1 MRRIIYRKRE
11 NKFCASGHQVIGRK
25 EVGKAER
32 FRKIWEK
39 EHEKSMARPD
49 SALRASSSAI
59 KRVIEGRIAHLG
71 RQFGTLCLILSN
83 QNGHR
88 RDCKNG
94 TTSALRMCLT
104 SNQKVSK
111 WIAIHLQQIDRLQI
125 RHFVS
130 HLAIKR
136 WQSRRKIY
144 GLINIM
150 QITPLIL

>member
-1 MRRIIYRKRE
+1 
-11 NKFCASGHQVIGRK
+11 
-25 EVGKAER
+25 
-32 FRKIWEK
+32 
-39 EHEKSMARPD
+39 MARPD
-49 SALRASSSAI
+49 SALRASSLAI
-59 KRVIEGRIAHLG
+59 KRVIKGRIAHLG
-71 RQFGTLCLILSN
+71 RQFGTLCLILGN

-125 RHFVS
+125 RHFVP
-130 HLAIKR
+130 HPAIKR

-150 QITPLIL
+150 QITPLILQLTTKPGPRKLLKSYLKVTGKCLELARNRTRDHDAVRR